1 MDTNIYIPVFV
12 NQIDIKMIYL
22 IYLYEMIFLW
32 MDTDHN
38 LIYH

>member
-1 MDTNIYIPVFV
+1 MDTNIYIPGFV

-32 MDTDHN
+32 MGTDHN